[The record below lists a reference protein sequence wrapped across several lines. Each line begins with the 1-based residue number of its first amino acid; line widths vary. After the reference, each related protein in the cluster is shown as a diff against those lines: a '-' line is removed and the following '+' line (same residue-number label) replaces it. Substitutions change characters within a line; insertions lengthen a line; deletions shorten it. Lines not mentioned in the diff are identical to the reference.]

1 MYKFQV
7 MTNDFQFLF
16 RFTYETGAVIEVLES
31 EDVHTS
37 FLLCYDTEE
46 QRDTAHEILM
56 SYLTSSEEC
65 YGS

>member
-16 RFTYETGAVIEVLES
+16 QFAYETEAVIEVLES
-31 EDVHTS
+31 EDVYTS
-37 FLLCYDTEE
+37 FLLCYDTEG
-46 QRDTAHEILM
+46 QRDTAHDMLM
-56 SYLTSSEEC
+56 SYLVPSGGC